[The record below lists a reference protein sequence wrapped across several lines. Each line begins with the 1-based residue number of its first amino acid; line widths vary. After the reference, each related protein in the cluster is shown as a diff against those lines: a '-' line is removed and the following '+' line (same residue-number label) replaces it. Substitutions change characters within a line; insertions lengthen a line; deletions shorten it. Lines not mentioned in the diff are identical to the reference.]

1 MTRVKLSILMIIAM
15 ICASI
20 FSGIW
25 VSGQCRQLSERAERI
40 FISYKNNDRQTALA
54 EAEMLEKEWEDMRK
68 KASVLLKFDKLSEID
83 RIVSHTCVL
92 VSNGSED
99 VQPQMAELIHMLDI
113 LRKSEMP

>member
-1 MTRVKLSILMIIAM
+1 MGKIWSDKTIEAFFTLLRGGLEEKDIEYPLILS
-15 ICASI
+15 
-20 FSGIW
+20 
-25 VSGQCRQLSERAERI
+25 
-40 FISYKNNDRQTALA
+40 
-54 EAEMLEKEWEDMRK
+54 EKEWEDMRK